1 MAYTMKRK
9 HVDMTLSNPELF
21 FRQVIENAGGVPFQ
35 LIFGQSLGTGYY
47 KYIGT
52 GIKDLLGIPP
62 SKFTEELFGSLVEKV
77 NPLLP
82 EIPIDPSECRRTM
95 VKGNIPHYKADI
107 LIRTTKGKLK
117 WINDSSLPIHDEKTG
132 NIIGAQGIL
141 IDIDE
146 RKRIE
151 KDTEQNISLLRATLE
166 STADGIL
173 VVDSLGKISDFNNQ
187 FAQMWRIPDV
197 ILAAHDDKQAIDFVL
212 GQLKNPKD
220 FISKVKEL
228 YGNPEKESYDT
239 LEFKDG
245 RCFERFSHPQKIDG
259 KPVGRV
265 WSFRDITDRMLSEKS
280 LKESE
285 EQFRVLADQ
294 SPNMIFINQKGR
306 VVYANRKCEEIMGFT
321 REEFL
326 SPSFDFRSL
335 ISSESQAL
343 IQESFGKHLQGE
355 EVPPYEYGLLTRK
368 GKKIQAIITS
378 KLINFAG
385 ESAILGIITDI
396 SERKVA
402 EEALRNSETRLQS
415 LFSAMTDVIIVID
428 AEGRYIEIAP
438 TSPSLLYRPANELL
452 GKTIHEIFTT
462 TQADFF
468 LEKVRLALASNKPI
482 NIEYNL
488 PINNKEIWF
497 AATVSPM
504 SKTTVLLI
512 ARDITEHKQAEET
525 ISRNEQQR
533 KLILNSLPMVFY
545 TGRATADLATT
556 WISNQVEQMTGYTS
570 NEFTENATFWQMRI
584 HPDDFE
590 RVLRE
595 YGEVFKKNYISTEY
609 RWHCADNSYRW
620 FTDQLVVV
628 RDEQGIPKETVGIW
642 IDITER
648 KRAEEALLQSEERYR
663 SLFDRM
669 MDGVYRSTHNGRFVD
684 VNDAMLKMFGFS
696 SKEEML
702 NVDIKKEL
710 YFAPSER
717 DSLFLDTGEEKTE
730 VFRMRRKDGS
740 EIWVEDHGRYVHDE
754 KGNVIFHEGILRNVT
769 ERLRTEVLQNAIYQI
784 SLGAEKAFTL
794 DDLFKSVHSIIS
806 TVMPAQNFYIAL
818 YNEEQDLLSFPYFV
832 DEVDAPYS
840 PMKAGRGLTAYVL
853 RTGKPLLCDAATDLK
868 LQQQCEVEL
877 VGTPAP
883 IWLGVPLIIAN
894 KTIGV
899 MVVQH
904 YSDPKAYAEQD
915 LHMLEYVSSQ
925 VARAIEQKRAEE
937 KLRQSEEQFRL
948 ISENVAD
955 LIVVLDLNGKRV
967 YNSPSYKN
975 ILGEPESLR
984 GTDSFQEI
992 HPEDRERIKQIF
1004 QETVKTGV
1012 GKRAEYR
1019 FLLNDGRIRHIESQG
1034 SAIKDK
1040 EGKISQ
1046 IVVVSRDVTEKKILE
1061 QQFLRSQR
1069 MESIGTLAGG
1079 IAHDLNNV
1087 LAPIV
1092 MAIGILRKH
1101 NPDKTIQRL
1110 LDSLESSAQ
1119 RGSDIV
1125 KQVLAFARG
1134 IEGER
1139 VLLQPKHIISEIVQI
1154 IKETFPRSID
1164 IRTEVTKNLWTI
1176 SADPTQLHQVL
1187 LNIGVNA
1194 RDAMPD
1200 GGKLTITADNIFI
1213 DENYSKMQSEAKPG
1227 PFVMLTIS
1235 DTGMGIPRNILDK
1248 IFEPFFTTK
1257 DIGKGTGLGLSTV
1270 HAIVKSHGGFVNV
1283 YSEVTKGTTF
1293 KIYFPAQ
1300 AKDQSISAEVISPTL
1315 PQGNGEL
1322 VLIVDDEAT
1331 IRDITKSTLE
1341 ANGYNAI
1348 TANDGTEAIA
1358 LYAQNRENIKI
1369 VISDIMMPIMDGAVT
1384 IRALQK
1390 MNPNIKIIAAS
1401 GLITSDVKNL
1411 GTHVQGFLTKP
1422 FSAEKLLTT
1431 IHDVLNS

>member
-1 MAYTMKRK
+1 
-9 HVDMTLSNPELF
+9 
-21 FRQVIENAGGVPFQ
+21 
-35 LIFGQSLGTGYY
+35 
-47 KYIGT
+47 
-52 GIKDLLGIPP
+52 
-62 SKFTEELFGSLVEKV
+62 
-77 NPLLP
+77 
-82 EIPIDPSECRRTM
+82 
-95 VKGNIPHYKADI
+95 
-107 LIRTTKGKLK
+107 
-117 WINDSSLPIHDEKTG
+117 
-132 NIIGAQGIL
+132 
-141 IDIDE
+141 
-146 RKRIE
+146 
-151 KDTEQNISLLRATLE
+151 
-166 STADGIL
+166 
-173 VVDSLGKISDFNNQ
+173 
-187 FAQMWRIPDV
+187 
-197 ILAAHDDKQAIDFVL
+197 
-212 GQLKNPKD
+212 
-220 FISKVKEL
+220 
-228 YGNPEKESYDT
+228 
-239 LEFKDG
+239 
-245 RCFERFSHPQKIDG
+245 
-259 KPVGRV
+259 
-265 WSFRDITDRMLSEKS
+265 
-280 LKESE
+280 
-285 EQFRVLADQ
+285 
-294 SPNMIFINQKGR
+294 
-306 VVYANRKCEEIMGFT
+306 
-321 REEFL
+321 
-326 SPSFDFRSL
+326 
-335 ISSESQAL
+335 
-343 IQESFGKHLQGE
+343 
-355 EVPPYEYGLLTRK
+355 
-368 GKKIQAIITS
+368 
-378 KLINFAG
+378 
-385 ESAILGIITDI
+385 
-396 SERKVA
+396 
-402 EEALRNSETRLQS
+402 
-415 LFSAMTDVIIVID
+415 
-428 AEGRYIEIAP
+428 
-438 TSPSLLYRPANELL
+438 
-452 GKTIHEIFTT
+452 
-462 TQADFF
+462 
-468 LEKVRLALASNKPI
+468 
-482 NIEYNL
+482 
-488 PINNKEIWF
+488 
-497 AATVSPM
+497 
-504 SKTTVLLI
+504 
-512 ARDITEHKQAEET
+512 
-525 ISRNEQQR
+525 
-533 KLILNSLPMVFY
+533 
-545 TGRATADLATT
+545 
-556 WISNQVEQMTGYTS
+556 
-570 NEFTENATFWQMRI
+570 
-584 HPDDFE
+584 
-590 RVLRE
+590 
-595 YGEVFKKNYISTEY
+595 
-609 RWHCADNSYRW
+609 
-620 FTDQLVVV
+620 
-628 RDEQGIPKETVGIW
+628 
-642 IDITER
+642 
-648 KRAEEALLQSEERYR
+648 
-663 SLFDRM
+663 
-669 MDGVYRSTHNGRFVD
+669 
-684 VNDAMLKMFGFS
+684 
-696 SKEEML
+696 
-702 NVDIKKEL
+702 
-710 YFAPSER
+710 
-717 DSLFLDTGEEKTE
+717 
-730 VFRMRRKDGS
+730 
-740 EIWVEDHGRYVHDE
+740 
-754 KGNVIFHEGILRNVT
+754 
-769 ERLRTEVLQNAIYQI
+769 
-784 SLGAEKAFTL
+784 
-794 DDLFKSVHSIIS
+794 
-806 TVMPAQNFYIAL
+806 
-818 YNEEQDLLSFPYFV
+818 
-832 DEVDAPYS
+832 
-840 PMKAGRGLTAYVL
+840 MKAGRGLTAYVL

-868 LQQQCEVEL
+868 LQQQGEVEL

-904 YSDPKAYAEQD
+904 YSDPKAYAEED

-1012 GKRAEYR
+1012 GQRAEYR

-1164 IRTEVTKNLWTI
+1164 IRTEVTKNLCTI

-1187 LNIGVNA
+1187 LNVCVNA

-1200 GGKLTITADNIFI
+1200 GGKLTITADNILI
-1213 DENYSKMQSEAKPG
+1213 DDNYSKMQSEAKPG
-1227 PFVMLTIS
+1227 PFVVLTIS
-1235 DTGMGIPRNILDK
+1235 DTGMGIPRKILDK

-1390 MNPNIKIIAAS
+1390 MNPDIKIIAAS

-1422 FSAEKLLTT
+1422 FSAEKLLTI
-1431 IHDVLNS
+1431 IHDVLNSK

>member
-1 MAYTMKRK
+1 MKRK
-9 HVDMTLSNPELF
+9 DADMTLSNPELF

-47 KYIGT
+47 KYIGA

-62 SKFTEELFGSLVEKV
+62 SKFTEKLFGSLVEKV

-82 EIPIDPSECRRTM
+82 EIPNDPSECRRRM

-117 WINDSSLPIHDEKTG
+117 WINDSSLPIHDQKTG
-132 NIIGAQGIL
+132 KIIGAQGIL

-151 KDTEQNISLLRATLE
+151 TDAGQNVSLLRATLE

-187 FAQMWRIPDV
+187 FAQMWRIPDA
-197 ILAAHDDKQAIDFVL
+197 ILATHNDKQAIDFVL
-212 GQLKNPKD
+212 NQLKNPKD

-228 YGNPEKESYDT
+228 YDNPEKESYDT

-265 WSFRDITDRMLSEKS
+265 WSFRDITNRTLSEKS

-285 EQFRVLADQ
+285 EKFRVLADQ

-306 VVYANRKCEEIMGFT
+306 IVYANKKCEEIIGFT

-343 IQESFGKHLQGE
+343 IQESFRKHSQGE

-385 ESAILGIITDI
+385 QSAILGIITDI
-396 SERKVA
+396 SERKVI
-402 EEALRNSETRLQS
+402 EVALRNSEKRLQS
-415 LFSAMTDVIIVID
+415 LFASMTDVILVVD

-438 TSPSLLYRPANELL
+438 TNPALLYRPANELL
-452 GKTIHEIFTT
+452 GKTVYEVFPTK
-462 TQADFF
+462 QADFF
-468 LEKVRLALASNKPI
+468 IEKIKLVLTSNRPI
-482 NIEYNL
+482 SIEYSL
-488 PINNKEIWF
+488 SINNKEIWF
-497 AATVSPM
+497 TATLSPM
-504 SKTTVLLI
+504 SKTTILLI

-525 ISRNEQQR
+525 IRRNEQQL
-533 KLILNSLPMVFY
+533 KLILNTLPMVFY
-545 TGRATADLATT
+545 TGRATADLTTT
-556 WISNQVEQMTGYTS
+556 WISNQVKQMTGYTS
-570 NEFTENATFWQMRI
+570 NEFTENATFWQTRI
-584 HPDDFE
+584 HPDDFD

-595 YGEVFKKNYISTEY
+595 YAEVFKKNYISTEY
-609 RWHCADNSYRW
+609 RWHCADDSYRW
-620 FTDQLVVV
+620 FTDQLVLV
-628 RDEQGIPKETVGIW
+628 RDEQGLPKETVGIW

-669 MDGVYRSTHNGRFVD
+669 MDGVYRSTHDGRFVD
-684 VNDAMLKMFGFS
+684 VNDAMVKMFGFS
-696 SKEEML
+696 SKKEML

-769 ERLRTEVLQNAIYQI
+769 DRLRNEVLQNAIYQI
-784 SLGAEKAFTL
+784 SQGSDKSPTL
-794 DDLFKSVHSIIS
+794 EDLFKSVHTIIS
-806 TVMPAQNFYIAL
+806 TVMFAKNFYISL
-818 YNEEQDLLSFPYFV
+818 HDDERDLLTFPYFV
-832 DEVDAPYS
+832 DEVDISAP
-840 PMKAGRGLTAYVL
+840 PVNPGKGLTAYVL
-853 RTGKPLLCDAATDLK
+853 RTGKPLLCDEATDMK
-868 LQQQCEVEL
+868 LRQQGEVEL
-877 VGTPAP
+877 VGAP
-883 IWLGVPLIIAN
+883 SAIWLGVPLIVSH

-904 YSDPKAYAEQD
+904 YSDPTAYTEQD

-925 VARAIEQKRAEE
+925 VARAIEQKRSEE

-955 LIVVLDLNGKRV
+955 LIAVLDLNGKRV
-967 YNSPSYKN
+967 YSSPSYKN
-975 ILGEPESLR
+975 IFGDFESLR
-984 GTDSFQEI
+984 GTDSFQDI
-992 HPEDRERIKQIF
+992 HPEDRDRIKQIF
-1004 QETVKTGV
+1004 QETVKTGI
-1012 GKRAEYR
+1012 GQRAEYR
-1019 FLLNDGRIRHIESQG
+1019 FLLKDGRIRHIESQG
-1034 SAIKDK
+1034 SIINDK

-1046 IVVVSRDVTEKKILE
+1046 VVVVSRDVTEKKILE

-1134 IEGER
+1134 IEGDR
-1139 VLLQPKHIISEIVQI
+1139 VLLQPKHIIAEVVQI
-1154 IKETFPRSID
+1154 IKETFPKSID
-1164 IRTEVTKNLWTI
+1164 IRTELLKNLWAI

-1187 LNIGVNA
+1187 LNVCVNA
-1194 RDAMPD
+1194 RDAMYD
-1200 GGKLTITADNIFI
+1200 GGKLTITAENSFI
-1213 DENYSKMQSEAKPG
+1213 DDNYSKMHSEAKVG
-1227 PFVMLTIS
+1227 PYIMISVS
-1235 DTGMGIPRNILDK
+1235 DTGMGIPPKILDK

-1257 DIGKGTGLGLSTV
+1257 EIGKGTGLGLSTV
-1270 HAIVKSHGGFVNV
+1270 HAIVKSHGGFINV

-1300 AKDQSISAEVISPTL
+1300 MKGQSVSTEESIPTL
-1315 PQGNGEL
+1315 PQGKGEII
-1322 VLIVDDEAT
+1322 LIVDDEAT

-1341 ANGYNAI
+1341 ANGYRAM
-1348 TANDGTEAIA
+1348 TANDGTEAMA
-1358 LYAQNRENIKI
+1358 LYAQNGEII
-1369 VISDIMMPIMDGAVT
+1369 SVVITDIMMPIMDGAVT

-1411 GTHVQGFLTKP
+1411 GTNIQAFLTKP
-1422 FSAEKLLTT
+1422 FTAEKLLTT
-1431 IHDVLNS
+1431 LYKVLNS